1 MECNKEEAVRAKSM
15 AEKKMENKDF
25 FGARK
30 FAIKA
35 QNLYPELDNISQLIM
50 VCDVHCSAANKVRG
64 TEMDWYGILKL
75 EPTADDV
82 VIKKQFRKF
91 ALVLHP
97 DKNKFAGATDAFKLI
112 GEAQGVLLDRDKRR
126 VHDIKCRPA
135 AVNGAPRQPSRP
147 SNVRRPPGPDNSSV
161 NANKQSQQA
170 PQTAK
175 AEIYGSRPTFW
186 TACPFCSVKFQYYRE
201 VLNKILPCQS
211 CGKAFTGYEINARA
225 PPQNNWSQQVFPKQT
240 AANNPAPSKVGPHRT
255 SGYSTAKVEL
265 GGDSG
270 IGNTRPSDVAQGSK
284 LNEKHGDVSLNSK
297 QKRKAE
303 NSQTRVNMNGK
314 KRKKLSESSES
325 CNSETSSESE
335 EEISVKIDGLYSE
348 LPPRRSS
355 RSKRNVS
362 YNENINED
370 NDTAE
375 ATEENK
381 SRDSSQPTK
390 EAVEDVL
397 PKQDSPGINR
407 SNGLNAHLDE
417 NHNDEEAKKAFA
429 EEVLLKKSEDTGT
442 KSEKEE
448 PSEVAETEP
457 EIYEYPDPDFS
468 DFDKD
473 REEKCFAAGQ
483 IWAIYD
489 TEDAMPRF
497 YAQIRKVFR
506 PKFKLRITWLE
517 PDPDDKDEI
526 KWVEEDLP
534 VSCGN
539 YKQGSSE
546 NTEDHQ
552 MFSHLVSWEKGRRRD
567 SYKIYP
573 RKGETWALF
582 KNWDINWSS
591 DPDNSRKYEYEFV
604 EVLSEYA
611 NGTAISVVY
620 LYKIKGYVCL
630 FCRAKQEG
638 VDVFEIAPKELYRF
652 SHRVPSFRMNGDERI
667 DIPEGSFELD
677 PACLPINLREIDP
690 PATENIKFEKV
701 HPPGSCSKFTT
712 NSVKPNP
719 KFHMDVSKSQEE
731 HKNQS
736 NPRVEISSDE
746 EDQKLE
752 SDANGNAFDNPTE
765 DTGGALDTPDEAYE
779 IPDPEFYNFDSDK
792 SIEKF
797 EIGQVWALYSDED
810 GLPKYY
816 GKINKIELLP
826 KHKIHILWLGVGS
839 RPDDMIQWT
848 DKKMLFT
855 CGNFKLKKSN
865 SSQYTNTAS
874 FSHQVRV
881 KENIKDEY
889 IILPSKGE
897 IWALYKNWNAGMKCS
912 DLENCD
918 YDMVE
923 VVDGC
928 STDVTVLHMEVVDG
942 FKSVFRA
949 QVKGKSTVISKIP
962 KSELLRFSHQI
973 PAFRLTEEK
982 GGSLRGYVELDPA
995 ALPFYWFCSN

>member
-1 MECNKEEAVRAKSM
+1 MECNKEEAVRAKSL

-25 FGARK
+25 FGAHK
-30 FAIKA
+30 IATKA
-35 QNLYPELDNISQLIM
+35 QNLYPELENISQLIM
-50 VCDVHCSAANKVRG
+50 VCDVHCSAAKKVRG

-75 EPTADDV
+75 EPTADEV

-126 VHDIKCRPA
+126 MHDIKCRPA
-135 AVNGAPRQPSRP
+135 AVNGAPRQASRP
-147 SNVRRPPGPDNSSV
+147 SNVRRPSGSNNNSV
-161 NANKQSQQA
+161 NANKQAHQA
-170 PQTAK
+170 PQTAQ
-175 AEIYGSRPTFW
+175 AGIYANRPTFW
-186 TACPFCSVKFQYYRE
+186 TACPFCSVRFQYYKE
-201 VLNKILPCQS
+201 VLNKILNCQS
-211 CGKAFTGYEINARA
+211 CGKPFTGYEINAQA
-225 PPQNNWSQQVFPKQT
+225 PPQNNWSQQALPKQT
-240 AANNPAPSKVGPHRT
+240 SANNPAPPKVGPH
-255 SGYSTAKVEL
+255 SNFVYSTAKVEL
-265 GGDSG
+265 GGNSG
-270 IGNTRPSDVAQGSK
+270 IGNTRSSHVAQGSK
-284 LNEKHGDVSLNSK
+284 LNEKHGDVSMNSK
-297 QKRKAE
+297 QKRKDE
-303 NSQTRVNMNGK
+303 KSQTRVNMNGK

-335 EEISVKIDGLYSE
+335 EEISVKIDGFYSE

-362 YNENINED
+362 YNENIND
-370 NDTAE
+370 D
-375 ATEENK
+375 
-381 SRDSSQPTK
+381 K
-390 EAVEDVL
+390 ETVEDVL
-397 PKQDSPGINR
+397 PKQEPPGLNR
-407 SNGLNAHLDE
+407 SNGLDAHLDE
-417 NHNDEEAKKAFA
+417 NDNDKEDKKAFA
-429 EEVLLKKSEDTGT
+429 EEVLHKKSNDTEM

-489 TEDAMPRF
+489 TQDAMPRF
-497 YAQIRKVFR
+497 YAQIRKVLR

-539 YKQGSSE
+539 YKHGSSE

-552 MFSHLVSWEKGRRRD
+552 MFSHLVSWEKGSKRD
-567 SYKIYP
+567 AYKIYP

-611 NGTAISVVY
+611 KGTAISVVY
-620 LYKIKGYVCL
+620 LCKIKGYVCL

-638 VDVFEIAPKELYRF
+638 VDVFEIAPKDLYRF
-652 SHRVPSFRMNGDERI
+652 SHRVPSFRMNGDERK

-690 PATENIKFEKV
+690 PATENIKLEKV

-712 NSVKPNP
+712 NPVKPIP
-719 KFHMDVSKSQEE
+719 KFHADVSKSQDE

-736 NPRVEISSDE
+736 SSRVEISSDE
-746 EDQKLE
+746 EDKKLE
-752 SDANGNAFDNPTE
+752 SDPNGNAFDNPTE
-765 DTGGALDTPDEAYE
+765 DTGGALDPPDEAYE

-792 SIEKF
+792 AIEKF

-826 KHKIHILWLGVGS
+826 KHKMHILWLGVGS
-839 RPDDMIQWT
+839 IPNDMIQWT
-848 DKKMLFT
+848 DKKMLVT
-855 CGNFKLKKSN
+855 CGEFKLKKTN

-874 FSHQVRV
+874 FSHQVRA
-881 KENIKDEY
+881 KENMKDEY
-889 IILPSKGE
+889 TILPSKGE
-897 IWALYKNWNAGMKCS
+897 VWALYKNWNAGIKCS
-912 DLENCD
+912 DLEKCD

-928 STDVTVLHMEVVDG
+928 STGITVLHMEAVDG

-949 QVKGKSTVISKIP
+949 QVKGQFPVTSKIP
-962 KSELLRFSHQI
+962 ASELLRFSHQI

-995 ALPFYWFCSN
+995 ALPFHWFCSN

>member
-1 MECNKEEAVRAKSM
+1 MECNKEEAVRAKSL
-15 AEKKMENKDF
+15 AEKKMENKDY

-30 FAIKA
+30 IAIKA
-35 QNLYPELDNISQLIM
+35 QNLYPELENISQLIL

-75 EPTADDV
+75 EQTADDT

-126 VHDIKCRPA
+126 IHDIKCRTA
-135 AVNGAPRQPSRP
+135 VVNGAPRQASRP
-147 SNVRRPPGPDNSSV
+147 SNVRRPPGPDNSSI

-170 PQTAK
+170 RQTTQAG
-175 AEIYGSRPTFW
+175 IHGNRPTFW

-201 VLNKILPCQS
+201 VLNKILTCQS
-211 CGKAFTGYEINARA
+211 CKKPFTGYEINPQA
-225 PPQNNWSQQVFPKQT
+225 PSQNNWSQQVPKQT
-240 AANNPAPSKVGPHRT
+240 AANHPAASNVGPHSNYT
-255 SGYSTAKVEL
+255 YSTAKVEL
-265 GGDSG
+265 GGKSG
-270 IGNTRPSDVAQGSK
+270 IFHTPFCDVAKGSK
-284 LNEKHGDVSLNSK
+284 LNEKHGDVSMNSK

-303 NSQTRVNMNGK
+303 NSQTRASMNGK

-325 CNSETSSESE
+325 CNSETSTESE
-335 EEISVKIDGLYSE
+335 EEISVKIDGFYSE
-348 LPPRRSS
+348 LPTRRSS

-362 YNENINED
+362 YNENINDD

-375 ATEENK
+375 PTEENK

-397 PKQDSPGINR
+397 PKHKHPGINI
-407 SNGLNAHLDE
+407 SN
-417 NHNDEEAKKAFA
+417 EEAKKAFA
-429 EEVLLKKSEDTGT
+429 EEVLLKKSKDTKM

-489 TEDAMPRF
+489 TQDAMPRF
-497 YAQIRKVFR
+497 YAQIRKVLR

-517 PDPDDKDEI
+517 PDPDDEDEI

-539 YKQGSSE
+539 YKHGSSE

-552 MFSHLVSWEKGRRRD
+552 MFSHLVSWEKGSRRD
-567 SYKIYP
+567 AYKIYP

-582 KNWDINWSS
+582 KNWDISWSS
-591 DPDNSRKYEYEFV
+591 NPDSSRKYEYEFV

-611 NGTAISVVY
+611 NGNPISVVH
-620 LYKIKGYVCL
+620 LCKIKGYVCL
-630 FCRAKQEG
+630 FCRAKKEG

-652 SHRVPSFRMNGDERI
+652 AHRVPSFRMNGDERK
-667 DIPEGSFELD
+667 DIPRGSFELD
-677 PACLPINLREIDP
+677 PACLPINLQEIDP
-690 PATENIKFEKV
+690 PATENIKFKKA
-701 HPPGSCSKFTT
+701 HPPGSCSNFTT
-712 NSVKPNP
+712 NSVKPIP
-719 KFHMDVSKSQEE
+719 KSHMDVSKSQE

-736 NPRVEISSDE
+736 NSRVQISSDE

-752 SDANGNAFDNPTE
+752 SDINGYAFKNPTE
-765 DTGGALDTPDEAYE
+765 DTSGALDPPDEAYE

-816 GKINKIELLP
+816 GKIKKIELLP
-826 KHKIHILWLGVGS
+826 KHKIHILWLGNS
-839 RPDDMIQWT
+839 SMPDDMIQWT
-848 DKKMLFT
+848 DSKMLVA
-855 CGNFKLKKSN
+855 CGNFKLKRSS
-865 SSQYTNTAS
+865 SSQYTNTAT

-881 KENIKDEY
+881 KENMKDEY
-889 IILPSKGE
+889 IILPRKGE
-897 IWALYKNWNAGMKCS
+897 IWALYKNWNAGMNCS
-912 DLENCD
+912 DLGDCD
-918 YDMVE
+918 YEMVE
-923 VVDGC
+923 VVDEC
-928 STDVTVLHMEVVDG
+928 SAGRTVLHLEAVDG
-942 FKSVFRA
+942 FKSVFRV
-949 QVKGKSTVISKIP
+949 QEKGQSPATSKIP
-962 KSELLRFSHQI
+962 TSELLRFSHQI

-982 GGSLRGYVELDPA
+982 GGSLRGCLELDPA
-995 ALPFYWFCSN
+995 ALPSHWFSSN